1 MIELSHKEAVSICKE
16 ILHLRV
22 VEKFPIR
29 LMPLGSQ
36 DAQKKNQGVPA
47 ESDEESDWESE
58 IEDNVEDERDVIETD
73 EVEEGSQG
81 GC

>member
-1 MIELSHKEAVSICKE
+1 
-16 ILHLRV
+16 
-22 VEKFPIR
+22 
-29 LMPLGSQ
+29 MPLGSQ